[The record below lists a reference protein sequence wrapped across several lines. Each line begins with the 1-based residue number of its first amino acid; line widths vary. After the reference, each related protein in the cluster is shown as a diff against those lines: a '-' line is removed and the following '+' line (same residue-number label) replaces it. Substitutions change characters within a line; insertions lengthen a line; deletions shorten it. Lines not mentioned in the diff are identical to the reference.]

1 MPGNF
6 LFRLKLEVARHATD
20 PSSAQDAYG
29 TRYHAITF
37 EGLAT
42 LILAPTAAWLM
53 QRSVV
58 EMGGAESIL
67 LATLAMVWDII
78 YNAMFDQPVAGL
90 PLSPPAES
98 ACALHALG
106 FETGFI
112 IIGVT
117 MVAIVLGVSLLQA
130 FMLEI
135 GFMLFFLPYTMA
147 FNWAWGHPAR
157 ARYPPPPTP
166 AGGAR
171 VVPRAD
177 PPRSAA
183 TLSPK
188 TIATDEP

>member
-1 MPGNF
+1 MQQTPHQRKT
-6 LFRLKLEVARHATD
+6 LTERVI
-20 PSSAQDAYG
+20 
-29 TRYHAITF
+29 HAITF

-58 EMGGAESIL
+58 EMGGLSIL
-67 LATLAMVWDII
+67 LATLAMVWNII
-78 YNAMFDQPVAGL
+78 YNAAFDRLWPVSRFPRQL
-90 PLSPPAES
+90 KVR
-98 ACALHALG
+98 ALHALG
-106 FETGFI
+106 FETGFV

-147 FNWAWGHPAR
+147 FNWVWTPCASALFVTAAR
-157 ARYPPPPTP
+157 ARRRAVNP
-166 AGGAR
+166 GADLR
-171 VVPRAD
+171 
-177 PPRSAA
+177 RSAA